1 VYGFGELWVVLLAHT
16 TKTSHFVDMLA
27 HVLLLAQLQTA
38 VNVVPPAVHS
48 GREDRTAVRPPRA
61 ELPVTIDGVLDEPV
75 WSQAVVLSGFSQ
87 FSPVDGVPAHD
98 STEVLVWYSPTA
110 IHFGIRAFETHG
122 AVHAT
127 LADRDRIFAD
137 DHVQILLGTFDDGRQ
152 ATVFAVNPLGVQADG
167 TLVEQGGTR
176 AGSFSAAQVAR
187 ESADLNPDF
196 VFQSKGRVTERGYEV
211 EVRVPFKT
219 LRYQSRPEQ
228 RWGLHILRR
237 VQHSGYEDSWVP
249 AKRDAASFLA
259 QSGHIEGLTG
269 LRRGLVLDLN
279 PEVTARTVGVR
290 GGNGT
295 WSSDAESPEVGGNV
309 RWGITNNLT
318 MNGTVNPDFSQVEA
332 DAGQLAFD
340 PRQTLFFAEKR
351 PFFLDGSEQ
360 FRTPNNLIYTRRIV
374 QPVGAVKVAG
384 KVSGTD
390 IAFLAAA
397 DDELPSTLGH
407 RPRFAIARVQRDVGA
422 QSRVGLAYTD
432 RVVGGDWNRVANA
445 DARFVFGTIYDARIQ
460 WAQSYTNERG
470 REWNAPLWDAR
481 FARNGRRFGMRY
493 SLTGIDPEFVT
504 RSGFISR
511 PGVTNAGFSHRVTTF
526 GARGSAVESFS
537 TELNLL
543 GTWKYDVFTR
553 GGDAQ
558 DKKAHLNTTTTFRGG
573 WSLGA
578 SLLVETFGYDPDL
591 YADTFIEVPA
601 PVSGLDTI
609 PFTGTPDLPNLDYV
623 LTIGTPEWKHGSASL
638 FVVWGKDENFDEWSS
653 ADILIGTLEGDWR
666 PTGKMRV
673 NATYNMQKYNRRT
686 DGSTVRIRRIPR
698 LKLEYQIARPLFV
711 RIVGE
716 YDAQDVDDLRDDS
729 RTGLPLIFRNNDGS
743 FSRATAY
750 STNVFRGDFLFSYQ
764 PLPGTVVFA
773 GYGSVM
779 DEPRAFRFGD
789 LQRNSDGFFV
799 KASYLFRL

>member
-1 VYGFGELWVVLLAHT
+1 
-16 TKTSHFVDMLA
+16 MLA
-27 HVLLLAQLQTA
+27 FFLLVAQLQSATSLA
-38 VNVVPPAVHS
+38 SPAVHS
-48 GREDRTAVRPPRA
+48 GRDDRTAVRPPRA
-61 ELPVTIDGVLDEPV
+61 DLSISIDGVLDEPI
-75 WSQAVVLSGFSQ
+75 WSQAAVLSGFSQ

-98 STEVLVWYSPTA
+98 STQVFVWYSPTA
-110 IHFGIRAFETHG
+110 IHFGVRAFEAHG
-122 AVHAT
+122 AVHAR

-137 DHVQILLGTFDDGRQ
+137 DHIQIRLGTFNDGRQ

-196 VFQSKGRVTERGYEV
+196 VFQSKGRVTEHGYEV
-211 EVRVPFKT
+211 EIRIPFKT

-259 QSGHIEGLTG
+259 QSGHIEGLTD
-269 LRRGLVLDLN
+269 LRRGLVLDVN

-290 GGNGT
+290 TADGT
-295 WSSDAESPEVGGNV
+295 WGSETDHPEVGGNV

-318 MNGTVNPDFSQVEA
+318 MNGTVNPDFSQIEA

-340 PRQTLFFAEKR
+340 PRSALFFSEKR

-360 FRTPNNLIYTRRIV
+360 FRTPSNLIYTRRIA
-374 QPVGAVKVAG
+374 QPLGAVKVAG

-390 IAFLAAA
+390 IAFLTAV
-397 DDELPSTLGH
+397 DDELPTTNGH
-407 RPRFAIARVQRDVGA
+407 RPRFVIGRVQRDVGA

-432 RVVGGDWNRVANA
+432 RVVGDDWNRVANA
-445 DARFVFGTIYDARIQ
+445 DARFVFGKIYDARVQ
-460 WAQSYTNERG
+460 WAQSFTDERG

-493 SLTGIDPEFVT
+493 SINGIDPEFVT

-511 PGVTNAGFSHRVTTF
+511 PGITNAGFSHRLTTF
-526 GARGSAVESFS
+526 GARGSLVETFS

-543 GTWKYDVFTR
+543 GTWQYEVFTR

-578 SLLVETFGYDPDL
+578 SLLVETFGYDPEL
-591 YADTFIEVPA
+591 YSGVLIEA
-601 PVSGLDTI
+601 PRPLGGIDTI

-623 LTIGTPEWKHGSASL
+623 LTIGTPEWKRGSASL

-653 ADILIGTLEGDWR
+653 ADILIGTLTGDWR
-666 PTGKMRV
+666 PSEKMRV

-711 RIVGE
+711 RLVGE
-716 YDAQDVDDLRDDS
+716 YDAEEADDLRDDS
-729 RTGLPLIFRNNDGS
+729 RTGGVLLLPDGQGGHY
-743 FSRATAY
+743 RATAV
-750 STNVFRGDFLFSYQ
+750 SENGFRGDFLISYQ

-773 GYGSVM
+773 GYGSAM
-779 DEPRAFRFGD
+779 DEPRAFRFSD
-789 LQRNSDGFFV
+789 LSRSRDGFFL

>member
-1 VYGFGELWVVLLAHT
+1 
-16 TKTSHFVDMLA
+16 MLA
-27 HVLLLAQLQTA
+27 PLLLLAQLQTVA
-38 VNVVPPAVHS
+38 NVAVPPVHS
-48 GREDRTAVRPPRA
+48 GRDDRTAVRPPRA
-61 ELPVTIDGVLDEPV
+61 ELPVAIDGVLDEPV
-75 WSQAVVLSGFSQ
+75 WAQAVTLSGFSQ
-87 FSPVDGVPAHD
+87 FSPVDGVPAQD

-110 IHFGIRAFETHG
+110 IHFGIRAFEAHG
-122 AVHAT
+122 SVHAT

-167 TLVEQGGTR
+167 TLVEQGGQR

-196 VFQSKGRVTERGYEV
+196 VFQSKGRVTDRGYEV
-211 EVRVPFKT
+211 EVRIPFKS

-269 LRRGLVLDLN
+269 LRRGLVLDVN

-290 GGNGT
+290 ANDGEWT
-295 WSSDAESPEVGGNV
+295 SEAEHPEVGGNV

-360 FRTPNNLIYTRRIV
+360 FRAPNNLIYTRRIV
-374 QPVGAVKVAG
+374 QPLGAAKLAG

-390 IAFLAAA
+390 IAFLTAIDDALPA
-397 DDELPSTLGH
+397 DSGK
-407 RPRFAIARVQRDVGA
+407 RPRFAIARVQRDVGT
-422 QSRVGLAYTD
+422 QSRVGLVYTD
-432 RVVGGDWNRVANA
+432 RVAGHHWNRVAGA
-445 DARFVFGTIYDARIQ
+445 DARVVFRKVYDARVQ
-460 WAQSYTNERG
+460 WAHSFSRESG
-470 REWNAPLWDAR
+470 REWDAPLWDAR

-493 SLTGIDPEFVT
+493 SLNGIDPEFAT
-504 RSGFISR
+504 RSGFVSR
-511 PGVTNAGFSHRVTTF
+511 AGVANAGFSHRLTTF
-526 GARGSAVESFS
+526 GARGALVESFS

-558 DKKAHLNTTTTFRGG
+558 DKKAHLNTTTSFRGG

-591 YADTFIEVPA
+591 YAGYRIELPNA
-601 PVSGLDTI
+601 DGGLDTI

-623 LTIGTPEWKHGSASL
+623 LIIGTPEWKRGSASL

-666 PTGKMRV
+666 PTEKVRV

-698 LKLEYQIARPLFV
+698 VKLEYQIARPLFV
-711 RIVGE
+711 RLVGE
-716 YDAQDVDDLRDDS
+716 YNAEKADAFRDDS
-729 RTGLPLIFRNNDGS
+729 RTNGVLLIPNRNGGY
-743 FSRATAY
+743 SR
-750 STNVFRGDFLFSYQ
+750 SIPSSENVFRGDFLFSYQ
-764 PLPGTVVFA
+764 PLPGTVLFA
-773 GYGSVM
+773 GYGGRM
-779 DEPRAFRFGD
+779 EEPRSFRFTD
-789 LQRNSDGFFV
+789 LERDSDGFFV

>member
-1 VYGFGELWVVLLAHT
+1 
-16 TKTSHFVDMLA
+16 MLA
-27 HVLLLAQLQTA
+27 HLVLLAQLQTA
-38 VNVVPPAVHS
+38 ANVVSPAVHS
-48 GREDRTAVRPPRA
+48 GRDDRTAVRPPRA
-61 ELPVTIDGVLDEPV
+61 ELSVTIDGVLDEPA
-75 WSQAVVLSGFSQ
+75 WAQAVILSGFSQ
-87 FSPVDGVPAHD
+87 FSPVDGVAAHD

-110 IHFGIRAFETHG
+110 IHFGVRAYEAHG
-122 AVHAT
+122 PVHAT

-196 VFQSKGRVTERGYEV
+196 VFQSKGRVTARGYEV
-211 EVRVPFKT
+211 EIRIPFKT

-269 LRRGLVLDLN
+269 LRRGLVLDVN
-279 PEVTARTVGVR
+279 PEVTARTVGLR
-290 GGNGT
+290 APDGS
-295 WSSDAESPEVGGNV
+295 WSAETENPEVGGNV

-318 MNGTVNPDFSQVEA
+318 MNGTVNPDFSQIEA
-332 DAGQLAFD
+332 DAGQLSFD
-340 PRQTLFFAEKR
+340 PRAALFFAEKR

-360 FRTPNNLIYTRRIV
+360 FRTPSNLIYTRRIV
-374 QPVGAVKVAG
+374 QPLGAVKLAG

-390 IAFLAAA
+390 IAFLTAI
-397 DDELPSTLGH
+397 DDAEIVRSDSGD
-407 RPRFAIARVQRDVGA
+407 RPRFAIARVQRDLGA
-422 QSRVGLAYTD
+422 QSRLGLAYTD

-445 DARFVFGTIYDARIQ
+445 DARFVFGKMYDARIQ
-460 WAQSYTNERG
+460 WAQSFSHERG
-470 REWNAPLWDAR
+470 REWDAPLWDAR

-493 SLTGIDPEFVT
+493 SINGIDPDFLT

-511 PGVTNAGFSHRVTTF
+511 PGITNAGFSHRLTSF
-526 GARGSAVESFS
+526 GARGSLVESFS
-537 TELNLL
+537 TELNLN

-573 WSLGA
+573 WSLVA

-591 YADTFIEVPA
+591 YAGYLIEVPD

-609 PFTGTPDLPNLDYV
+609 PFTGTADLPNVDYV
-623 LTIGTPEWKHGSASL
+623 LDISTPEWKRGSASF

-653 ADILIGTLEGDWR
+653 ADIIIGTLAGDWR
-666 PTGKMRV
+666 PTEKVRV
-673 NATYNMQKYNRRT
+673 NATYNMQKYSRRT

-711 RIVGE
+711 RLVGE
-716 YDAQDVDDLRDDS
+716 YDAEDVDALRDDS
-729 RTGLPLIFRNNDGS
+729 RTNGALLIPNGDGTH
-743 FSRATAY
+743 SRAVA
-750 STNVFRGDFLFSYQ
+750 SSSNVFRGDFLFSYQ

-779 DEPRAFRFGD
+779 REPRSFRFGD
-789 LQRNSDGFFV
+789 LERRSDGFFV

>member
-1 VYGFGELWVVLLAHT
+1 
-16 TKTSHFVDMLA
+16 MLVA
-27 HVLLLAQLQTA
+27 LLLLAQLHTA
-38 VNVVPPAVHS
+38 ANAGPAVHS
-48 GREDRTAVRPPRA
+48 GRDDRTAVRPPRA
-61 ELPVTIDGVLDEPV
+61 ELAVTIDGVLDEPA
-75 WSQAVVLSGFSQ
+75 WTQAVILSGFSQ

-110 IHFGIRAFETHG
+110 IHFGIRAFEAHG
-122 AVHAT
+122 PVHAT

-152 ATVFAVNPLGVQADG
+152 ATVFAVNPLGVQGDG

-211 EVRVPFKT
+211 EIRIPFKT

-249 AKRDAASFLA
+249 AKREAASFLA

-279 PEVTARTVGVR
+279 PEVTARTVGAR
-290 GGNGT
+290 E
-295 WSSDAESPEVGGNV
+295 ESGAFRSETADPEVGGNV

-318 MNGTVNPDFSQVEA
+318 MNGTVNPDFSQIEA

-340 PRQTLFFAEKR
+340 PRAALFFAEKR

-374 QPVGAVKVAG
+374 QPLGAVKLAG

-390 IAFLAAA
+390 IAFLTAIDNALDVRAANG
-397 DDELPSTLGH
+397 D
-407 RPRFAIARVQRDVGA
+407 RPRVAIGRVQRDVGA

-432 RVVGGDWNRVANA
+432 RVAGDDWNRVANA
-445 DARFVFGTIYDARIQ
+445 DARFVFGKIYDARIQ
-460 WAQSYTNERG
+460 WAQSFTRQGG
-470 REWNAPLWDAR
+470 RDWNAPLWDAR

-493 SLTGIDPEFVT
+493 SINGIDPEFVT

-511 PGVTNAGFSHRVTTF
+511 PGVTNAGFSHRLTTF
-526 GARGSAVESFS
+526 GARGSLVESFS
-537 TELNLL
+537 TELNLAP
-543 GTWKYDVFTR
+543 TWKYDVFTR
-553 GGDAQ
+553 GGDVQ
-558 DKKAHLNTTTTFRGG
+558 DKKAHLNTTTSFRGG

-578 SLLVETFGYDPDL
+578 SLLVETFGYDPDF
-591 YADTFIEVPA
+591 YAGYFIELPN
-601 PVSGLDTI
+601 PVGGLDTI
-609 PFTGTPDLPNLDYV
+609 PFTGTADLPNLDYV
-623 LTIGTPEWKHGSASL
+623 LSLGTPEWKRGSASL

-666 PTGKMRV
+666 PTEKMRV

-711 RIVGE
+711 RLVGE
-716 YDAQDVDDLRDDS
+716 YDAEDVDDLRDDS
-729 RTGLPLIFRNNDGS
+729 RTNGPLIIRNDDGT
-743 FSRATAY
+743 FSRATAF
-750 STNVFRGDFLFSYQ
+750 SENVFRGDFLFSYQ

-779 DEPRAFRFGD
+779 DEPRAFRFAD
-789 LQRNSDGFFV
+789 LQRNNDGFFV

>member
-1 VYGFGELWVVLLAHT
+1 MYEFGELRSTLLARAARNFHLV
-16 TKTSHFVDMLA
+16 HML
-27 HVLLLAQLQTA
+27 VPFLFLTQLQA
-38 VNVVPPAVHS
+38 AANIAAPAIHS
-48 GREDRTAVRPPRA
+48 GRDDRTAIRPPRA
-61 ELPVTIDGVLDEPV
+61 EVAVAIDGVLDEPV
-75 WSQAVVLSGFSQ
+75 WAQAVVLSGFSQ
-87 FSPVDGVPAHD
+87 FAPVDGVPAND
-98 STEVLVWYSPTA
+98 STHVFVWYSPTA
-110 IHFGIRAFETHG
+110 IHFGVRAFETHG
-122 AVHAT
+122 GVHAT

-137 DHVQILLGTFDDGRQ
+137 DHIQILLGTFDDGRQ

-196 VFQSKGRVTERGYEV
+196 VFQSKGRVTEQGYEV
-211 EVRVPFKT
+211 EIRIPFKT

-228 RWGLHILRR
+228 RWGLHVLRR

-259 QSGHIEGLTG
+259 QSGHIEGLTD
-269 LRRGLVLDLN
+269 LRRGLVLDVN
-279 PEVTARTVGVR
+279 PEVTARTVGAR
-290 GGNGT
+290 AADGT
-295 WSSDAESPEVGGNV
+295 WTSDTDNPEVGGNV

-318 MNGTVNPDFSQVEA
+318 MNGTVNPDFSQIEA

-340 PRQTLFFAEKR
+340 PRSALFFSEKR

-360 FRTPNNLIYTRRIV
+360 FRTPSNLIYTRRIV
-374 QPVGAVKVAG
+374 QPLGAVKLAG

-390 IAFLAAA
+390 IAFLTAV
-397 DDELPSTLGH
+397 DDDLPTTNGH
-407 RPRFAIARVQRDVGA
+407 RPRFVIGRVQRDVGA

-432 RVVGGDWNRVANA
+432 RVVGDDWNRVANA
-445 DARFVFGTIYDARIQ
+445 DARVVFGKIYDARVQ
-460 WAQSYTNERG
+460 WAQSFSHEGG
-470 REWNAPLWDAR
+470 RQWNAPLWDAR
-481 FARNGRRFGMRY
+481 FARNGRRFGIRY
-493 SLTGIDPEFVT
+493 SLNSIDPEFAT

-511 PGVTNAGFSHRVTTF
+511 PGITNAGFSHRLTTF
-526 GARGSAVESFS
+526 GARGALVETFS

-591 YADTFIEVPA
+591 YSGVLIEVPR
-601 PVSGLDTI
+601 PLGGIDTI

-623 LTIGTPEWKHGSASL
+623 LTIGTPEWKRGSASL

-666 PTGKMRV
+666 PTEKVRV

-711 RIVGE
+711 RLVGE
-716 YDAQDVDDLRDDS
+716 YDARDVDALRDDS
-729 RTGLPLIFRNNDGS
+729 RTDGALLIPNDDGTY
-743 FSRATAY
+743 SRSQPSSA
-750 STNVFRGDFLFSYQ
+750 NVFRGDFLFSYQ

-779 DEPRAFRFGD
+779 NETEAFKFGQ
-789 LQRNSDGFFV
+789 LERRTDGFFV

>member
-1 VYGFGELWVVLLAHT
+1 MLVPLLLA
-16 TKTSHFVDMLA
+16 
-27 HVLLLAQLQTA
+27 AQLQTA
-38 VNVVPPAVHS
+38 ANIAPPGVHS
-48 GREDRTAVRPPRA
+48 GREDRTAVRPPRS
-61 ELPVTIDGVLDEPV
+61 ELPVAIDGVLDEPV
-75 WSQAVVLSGFSQ
+75 WGEAVVLSGFSQ

-110 IHFGIRAFETHG
+110 IHFGVRAFEAHG

-211 EVRVPFKT
+211 EIRIPFKT

-259 QSGHIEGLTG
+259 QSGHIEGLTD

-290 GGNGT
+290 SPDGT
-295 WSSDAESPEVGGNV
+295 WASDAENPEVGGNV

-318 MNGTVNPDFSQVEA
+318 MNGTVNPDFSQIEA

-340 PRQTLFFAEKR
+340 PRSALFFAEKR

-374 QPVGAVKVAG
+374 QPVGAVKLAG

-390 IAFLAAA
+390 IAFLTAV
-397 DDELPSTLGH
+397 DDELPSTFGH

-432 RVVGGDWNRVANA
+432 RTVGDDWNRVADA
-445 DARFVFGTIYDARIQ
+445 DARFVFGKIYDARIQ
-460 WAQSYTNERG
+460 WAQSFSTERG

-493 SLTGIDPEFVT
+493 SVTGIDPDFVT

-511 PGVTNAGFSHRVTTF
+511 RGIAVAGFSHRLTTF
-526 GARGSAVESFS
+526 GARGSLVETFS
-537 TELNLL
+537 TELNLN
-543 GTWKYDVFTR
+543 GTWKYDAFTH

-558 DKKAHLNTTTTFRGG
+558 DKKAHLNTTTSLRGG

-578 SLLVETFGYDPDL
+578 SVLVETFGYDPQL
-591 YADTFIEVPA
+591 YAGYLIEVPR
-601 PVSGLDTI
+601 PLGGVDTI
-609 PFTGTPDLPNLDYV
+609 PFTGTADLPNLDWV
-623 LTIGTPEWKHGSASL
+623 LSIGTPQWKRGSASVFL
-638 FVVWGKDENFDEWSS
+638 VWGKDDNFDEWSS
-653 ADILIGTLEGDWR
+653 ADILIGTLTGDWR
-666 PTGKMRV
+666 PSEKMRV
-673 NATYNMQKYNRRT
+673 NATYNVQKYDRRT
-686 DGSTVRIRRIPR
+686 DGSTVRVRHIPR

-711 RIVGE
+711 RLVGE
-716 YDAQDVDDLRDDS
+716 YDAEKVDDLRDDS
-729 RTGLPLIFRNNDGS
+729 RTNGVLLIPNGDGTH
-743 FSRATAY
+743 SRATAFAEN
-750 STNVFRGDFLFSYQ
+750 SFRGDFLISYQ

-779 DEPRAFRFGD
+779 EEPRAFRFGD
-789 LQRNSDGFFV
+789 LARRSDGLFV

>member
-1 VYGFGELWVVLLAHT
+1 M
-16 TKTSHFVDMLA
+16 FVP
-27 HVLLLAQLQTA
+27 LLLFAQLQTA
-38 VNVVPPAVHS
+38 ANIATPTVHS
-48 GREDRTAVRPPRA
+48 GRDDRTAVRPPRA
-61 ELPVTIDGVLDEPV
+61 EMSVDIDGVLDEPV
-75 WSQAVVLSGFSQ
+75 WARAVVLSGFSQ
-87 FSPVDGVPAHD
+87 FAPVDGVPAND
-98 STEVLVWYSPTA
+98 STQVLVWYSPTA
-110 IHFGIRAFETHG
+110 IHFGVRAFEAHG

-137 DHVQILLGTFDDGRQ
+137 DHIQILLGTFDDGRQ

-167 TLVEQGGTR
+167 ALVEQGGTR

-196 VFQSKGRVTERGYEV
+196 VFQSKGRVTDHGYEV
-211 EVRVPFKT
+211 EIRIPFKT

-259 QSGHIEGLTG
+259 QSGHIEGLTD
-269 LRRGLVLDLN
+269 LRRGLVLDVN
-279 PEVTARTVGVR
+279 PEVTARTVGAR
-290 GGNGT
+290 AADGT
-295 WSSDAESPEVGGNV
+295 FGSDAENPEVGGNV

-318 MNGTVNPDFSQVEA
+318 MNGTVNPDFSQIEA

-340 PRQTLFFAEKR
+340 PRAALFFSEKR

-360 FRTPNNLIYTRRIV
+360 FRTPSNLIYTRRIV
-374 QPVGAVKVAG
+374 QPLGAVKLAG
-384 KVSGTD
+384 KLSGTD
-390 IAFLAAA
+390 IAFLTAV
-397 DDELPSTLGH
+397 DDELPTTNGY
-407 RPRFAIARVQRDVGA
+407 RPRFVIGRVQRDVGA
-422 QSRVGLAYTD
+422 QSRVGIAYTD
-432 RVVGGDWNRVANA
+432 RVVGDDWNRVANA
-445 DARFVFGTIYDARIQ
+445 DARFVFGKIYDARVQ
-460 WAQSYTNERG
+460 WAQSFTDERG

-481 FARNGRRFGMRY
+481 FARNGRRFGIRY
-493 SLTGIDPEFVT
+493 SINGIDPEFVT

-511 PGVTNAGFSHRVTTF
+511 PGITNAGFSHRLTTF
-526 GARGSAVESFS
+526 GARGSLVETFS

-543 GTWKYDVFTR
+543 GTWQYEVFTR

-578 SLLVETFGYDPDL
+578 SLLVETFGYDPGL
-591 YADTFIEVPA
+591 YSGVLIEVPR
-601 PVSGLDTI
+601 PLGGVDTI

-623 LTIGTPEWKHGSASL
+623 LTIGTPEWKRGSASL

-666 PTGKMRV
+666 PTEKMRV
-673 NATYNMQKYNRRT
+673 NATYNMQKYDRRT
-686 DGSTVRIRRIPR
+686 DGSTVRVRRIPR

-711 RIVGE
+711 RLVGE
-716 YDAQDVDDLRDDS
+716 YDAEDVDALRDDS
-729 RTGLPLIFRNNDGS
+729 RTNGALLIPNGDGTY
-743 FSRATAY
+743 SRSEPF

-779 DEPRAFRFGD
+779 DEPEAFKFGR
-789 LQRNSDGFFV
+789 LERRTDGFFV

>member
-1 VYGFGELWVVLLAHT
+1 
-16 TKTSHFVDMLA
+16 MLA
-27 HVLLLAQLQTA
+27 PLLLLAQLQTVA
-38 VNVVPPAVHS
+38 NVGLPAVHS
-48 GREDRTAVRPPRA
+48 GRHDRTAVRPPRA
-61 ELPVTIDGVLDEPV
+61 ELPVMIDGVLDEPI
-75 WSQAVVLSGFSQ
+75 WTQAVVLSGFSQ
-87 FSPVDGVPAHD
+87 FSPVDGVPAQD
-98 STEVLVWYSPTA
+98 STEVLVWYSPGA
-110 IHFGIRAFETHG
+110 IHFGIRAFEAHG
-122 AVHAT
+122 SVHAT

-167 TLVEQGGTR
+167 TLVEQGGQR

-196 VFQSKGRVTERGYEV
+196 VFQSKGRVTDRGYEV
-211 EVRVPFKT
+211 EVRIPFKS

-269 LRRGLVLDLN
+269 LRRGLVLDVN
-279 PEVTARTVGVR
+279 PEVTARTVGLR
-290 GGNGT
+290 ADDGAWG
-295 WSSDAESPEVGGNV
+295 SEAEDPEVGGNV

-374 QPVGAVKVAG
+374 QPLGAAKLAG

-390 IAFLAAA
+390 IAFLTAIDDALPA
-397 DDELPSTLGH
+397 DSGN
-407 RPRFAIARVQRDVGA
+407 RPRFAIGRLQRDVGA
-422 QSRVGLAYTD
+422 QSRVGLVYTD
-432 RVVGGDWNRVANA
+432 RVAGHHWNRVAGA
-445 DARFVFGTIYDARIQ
+445 DARVVFRKVYDARVQ
-460 WAQSYTNERG
+460 WAHSFSRESG
-470 REWNAPLWDAR
+470 REWDAPLWDAR

-493 SLTGIDPEFVT
+493 SLNGIDPEFVT
-504 RSGFISR
+504 RSGFVSR
-511 PGVTNAGFSHRVTTF
+511 AGVANAGFSHRLTTF
-526 GARGSAVESFS
+526 GARGALVESFS

-558 DKKAHLNTTTTFRGG
+558 DKKAHLNTTTSFRGG

-591 YADTFIEVPA
+591 YAGYRIELPNA
-601 PVSGLDTI
+601 GGGLDTI

-623 LTIGTPEWKHGSASL
+623 LTIGTPEWKRGSASL

-666 PTGKMRV
+666 PTEKVRV

-698 LKLEYQIARPLFV
+698 VKLEYQIARPLFV
-711 RIVGE
+711 RLVGE
-716 YDAQDVDDLRDDS
+716 YDAEKADAFRDDS
-729 RTGLPLIFRNNDGS
+729 RTNGVLLIPNPNGGY
-743 FSRATAY
+743 SRSVA
-750 STNVFRGDFLFSYQ
+750 SSENVFRGDFLFSYQ
-764 PLPGTVVFA
+764 PLPGTVLFA
-773 GYGSVM
+773 GYGSRM
-779 DEPRAFRFGD
+779 EEPRSFRFTD
-789 LQRNSDGFFV
+789 LERDSDGFFV

>member
-1 VYGFGELWVVLLAHT
+1 
-16 TKTSHFVDMLA
+16 ML
-27 HVLLLAQLQTA
+27 VPLLLLAQLHTA
-38 VNVVPPAVHS
+38 ANITGPAVHS
-48 GREDRTAVRPPRA
+48 GRDDRTAVRPPRV
-61 ELPVTIDGVLDEPV
+61 ELPVTIDGVLDEPA
-75 WSQAVVLSGFSQ
+75 WAQAVVLSGFSQ

-98 STEVLVWYSPTA
+98 STQVLVWYSPTA
-110 IHFGIRAFETHG
+110 IHFGIRAFEAHG
-122 AVHAT
+122 PVHAT

-167 TLVEQGGTR
+167 TLVEQGGQR

-211 EVRVPFKT
+211 EVRIPFKT

-269 LRRGLVLDLN
+269 LRRGLVLDVN
-279 PEVTARTVGVR
+279 PEVTARTVGLRV
-290 GGNGT
+290 NDGT
-295 WSSDAESPEVGGNV
+295 WRSEAESPEVGGNI

-374 QPVGAVKVAG
+374 QPLGAVKLAG

-390 IAFLAAA
+390 IAVLAAS
-397 DDELPSTLGH
+397 DDAQRALNGD
-407 RPRFAIARVQRDVGA
+407 RPRFAIARVQRDVGS

-432 RVVGGDWNRVANA
+432 WVTFDSSNRVGNA
-445 DARFVFGTIYDARIQ
+445 DARFVFGKVYDARIQ
-460 WAQSYTNERG
+460 WAQSFTRAGG
-470 REWNAPLWDAR
+470 RQWDAPLWDAR

-493 SLTGIDPEFVT
+493 SITGIDPQFVT
-504 RSGFISR
+504 RSGFIGR
-511 PGVTNAGFSHRVTTF
+511 RGVTNAGFSHRLTTF
-526 GARGSAVESFS
+526 GARGSLVESFS

-558 DKKAHLNTTTTFRGG
+558 DKKAHLNTTTSFRGG

-578 SLLVETFGYDPDL
+578 SLLVETFGFDPDL
-591 YADTFIEVPA
+591 YAPYFVEVPN
-601 PVSGLDTI
+601 SLGGLDTI

-623 LTIGTPEWKHGSASL
+623 LSIGTPEWKRGSASL

-653 ADILIGTLEGDWR
+653 ADIIIGTLEGDWR
-666 PTGKMRV
+666 PTDKVRV
-673 NATYNMQKYNRRT
+673 NATYNMQKYDRRT
-686 DGSTVRIRRIPR
+686 DGSTVRIRRVPR
-698 LKLEYQIARPLFV
+698 VKLEYQIARPLFV
-711 RIVGE
+711 RLVGE
-716 YDAQDVDDLRDDS
+716 YDAEDVDDLRDDS
-729 RTGLPLIFRNNDGS
+729 RTNGALLFRNPDGTY
-743 FSRATAY
+743 SRATA
-750 STNVFRGDFLFSYQ
+750 SSENVFRGDFLFSYQ

-779 DEPRAFRFGD
+779 DEPRSFRFAD
-789 LQRNSDGFFV
+789 LERNSDGFFV

>member
-1 VYGFGELWVVLLAHT
+1 LYGALLARDAMHY
-16 TKTSHFVDMLA
+16 HFVDMFA
-27 HVLLLAQLQTA
+27 SLLLVAQLQTA
-38 VNVVPPAVHS
+38 TNVAIPLVHS
-48 GREDRTAVRPPRA
+48 GREDRTAVRPPRS

-75 WSQAVVLSGFSQ
+75 WTQAVVLSGFSQ

-110 IHFGIRAFETHG
+110 IHFGIRAFEGHG
-122 AVHAT
+122 AVHAS

-176 AGSFSAAQVAR
+176 AGSFSAEQVAR

-211 EVRVPFKT
+211 EVRIPFKT

-259 QSGHIEGLTG
+259 QSGHIEGLTD
-269 LRRGLVLDLN
+269 LRRGLVLDVN

-290 GGNGT
+290 ATDGT
-295 WSSDAESPEVGGNV
+295 WRSDTENPEVGGNI

-318 MNGTVNPDFSQVEA
+318 MNGTVNPDFSQIEA

-340 PRQTLFFAEKR
+340 PRAALFFAEKR

-360 FRTPNNLIYTRRIV
+360 FRTPSNLIYTRRIV
-374 QPVGAVKVAG
+374 QPLGAVKLAG

-390 IAFLAAA
+390 IAFLTAI
-397 DDELPSTLGH
+397 DDAEIVRDANGT
-407 RPRFAIARVQRDVGA
+407 RPRFAIARVQRDIGA

-432 RVVGGDWNRVANA
+432 RAVGDNWNRVANA
-445 DARFVFGTIYDARIQ
+445 DARFVFGKIYDARVQ
-460 WAQSYTNERG
+460 FAQSFTAEGG
-470 REWNAPLWDAR
+470 RNWDAPLWDAR

-493 SLTGIDPEFVT
+493 SLSGIDPEFVT

-511 PGVTNAGFSHRVTTF
+511 PGVANAGFSHRLTTF
-526 GARGSAVESFS
+526 GARGSLVESFS

-543 GTWKYDVFTR
+543 GTWKYDTFTR

-558 DKKAHLNTTTTFRGG
+558 DKKAHLNTTTSFRGG

-578 SLLVETFGYDPDL
+578 SILVETFGYDPDL
-591 YADTFIEVPA
+591 YANTFIEVPH

-609 PFTGTPDLPNLDYV
+609 PFTGTADLPNLDYV
-623 LTIGTPEWKHGSASL
+623 LSIGTPAWKHGSASL

-666 PTGKMRV
+666 PTDKARV
-673 NATYNMQKYNRRT
+673 NATYNVQKYSRRT
-686 DGSTVRIRRIPR
+686 DGSTVRIRQIPR

-711 RIVGE
+711 RLVGE
-716 YDAQDVDDLRDDS
+716 YDAEDVDDLRDDS
-729 RTGLPLIFRNNDGS
+729 RTNLPLIIRNRDGTM
-743 FSRATAY
+743 SRATAF
-750 STNVFRGDFLFSYQ
+750 STNNFRGDFLFSYQ
-764 PLPGTVVFA
+764 PLPGTVVFL

-779 DEPRAFRFGD
+779 DEPRAFRFAD
-789 LQRNSDGFFV
+789 LERNSDGLFV

>member
-1 VYGFGELWVVLLAHT
+1 
-16 TKTSHFVDMLA
+16 ML
-27 HVLLLAQLQTA
+27 VPLLLFAQLQTA
-38 VNVVPPAVHS
+38 ANIATPAVHS
-48 GREDRTAVRPPRA
+48 GRNDRTAVRPPRA
-61 ELPVTIDGVLDEPV
+61 ELAVTIDGVLDEPA
-75 WSQAVVLSGFSQ
+75 WAQAVVLSGFSQ
-87 FSPVDGVPAHD
+87 FAPVDGVPAND
-98 STEVLVWYSPTA
+98 STHVLVWYSPTA
-110 IHFGIRAFETHG
+110 IHFGVRAFEAHG

-137 DHVQILLGTFDDGRQ
+137 DHIQILLGTFDDGRQ

-167 TLVEQGGTR
+167 TLVEQGGLR

-196 VFQSKGRVTERGYEV
+196 VFQSKGRVTDQGYEV
-211 EVRVPFKT
+211 EIRIPFKT
-219 LRYQSRPEQ
+219 LRYQARPEQ

-269 LRRGLVLDLN
+269 LRRGLVLDVN
-279 PEVTARTVGVR
+279 PEVTARTVGGR
-290 GGNGT
+290 AQDGT
-295 WSSDAESPEVGGNV
+295 WSSEAENPDVGGNV

-318 MNGTVNPDFSQVEA
+318 MNGTVNPDFSQIEA

-374 QPVGAVKVAG
+374 QPLGAVKVAG

-390 IAFLAAA
+390 IAFLTAV
-397 DDELPSTLGH
+397 DDEQINTRGH
-407 RPRFAIARVQRDVGA
+407 RPRFAIGRVQRDVGS

-432 RVVGGDWNRVANA
+432 RVVGGEWNRVGTA
-445 DARFVFGTIYDARIQ
+445 DARFVFGSIYDARVQ
-460 WAQSYTNERG
+460 WAQSFSNEGG

-481 FARNGRRFGMRY
+481 FARNGRRFGIRY
-493 SLTGIDPEFVT
+493 SISAIDPEFVT

-511 PGVTNAGFSHRVTTF
+511 PGVANAGFSHRLTTL
-526 GARGSAVESFS
+526 GARGALVESFS

-578 SLLVETFGYDPDL
+578 SVLVETFGYDPDL
-591 YADTFIEVPA
+591 YANTFIEVPD

-609 PFTGTPDLPNLDYV
+609 PFTGTADLPNLDYV
-623 LTIGTPEWKHGSASL
+623 LTIGTPEWKRGSASV

-653 ADILIGTLEGDWR
+653 ADILIGTLAGDWR
-666 PTGKMRV
+666 PTEKVRV
-673 NATYNMQKYNRRT
+673 NATYNMQKYTRRT

-711 RIVGE
+711 RLVGE
-716 YDAQDVDDLRDDS
+716 YDAEDVDDLRDDS
-729 RTGLPLIFRNNDGS
+729 RTGFPLIFRNRDGT
-743 FSRATAY
+743 FAPATAF

-779 DEPRAFRFGD
+779 NEPEAFRFGE
-789 LQRNSDGFFV
+789 LERRTDGFFV